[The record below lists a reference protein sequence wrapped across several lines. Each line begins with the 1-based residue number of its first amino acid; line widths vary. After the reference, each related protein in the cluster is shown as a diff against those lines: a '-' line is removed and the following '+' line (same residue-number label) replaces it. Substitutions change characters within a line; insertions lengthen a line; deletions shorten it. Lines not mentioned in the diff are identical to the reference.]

1 MLEERGD
8 LSESHH
14 VGKYAL
20 VAIIGTQCLVI
31 QLMRN
36 DARNAIKKTP
46 VDDSS

>member
-1 MLEERGD
+1 MLGERGD

-14 VGKYAL
+14 VAL